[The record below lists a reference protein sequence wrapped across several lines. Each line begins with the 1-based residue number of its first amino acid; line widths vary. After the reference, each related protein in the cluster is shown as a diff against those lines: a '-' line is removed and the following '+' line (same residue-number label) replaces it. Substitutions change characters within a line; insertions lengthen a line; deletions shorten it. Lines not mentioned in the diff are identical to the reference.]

1 MFNYN
6 ENDLRNF
13 LIEIFASE
21 PIEEVEFM
29 TAPNSRAQGDKKF
42 EEAKK
47 ETLRKVFGFKQV
59 GDTDLYIQE
68 VIFNKPATIVKWDD
82 GTKTVVKCGKHDKY
96 DREKGLAM
104 CIIKKLFGNGGNFNN
119 LFKHYDCYQEEIEE
133 KKDKNWNKK
142 K

>member
-29 TAPNSRAQGDKKF
+29 TVPNSRVQGDKKF

-47 ETLRKVFGFKQV
+47 ETLRKVFGFKRV

-68 VIFNKPATIVKWDD
+68 VIFNKPATIV
-82 GTKTVVKCGKHDKY
+82 
-96 DREKGLAM
+96 
-104 CIIKKLFGNGGNFNN
+104 N
-119 LFKHYDCYQEEIEE
+119 
-133 KKDKNWNKK
+133 
-142 K
+142 